1 MVRSE
6 VQADSHGKALS
17 ALLKGK
23 SETEAEII
31 KRAVDL
37 ADESGLRETAAAGS
51 PSVARALAVASIL
64 NELRLDH
71 ETIAA
76 GVLRDVV
83 EDTPVT
89 LDQVRTQFGSS
100 VAMLVENLARMDA
113 LQQYQPD
120 ADKGKKDKN
129 QSEALRKMLLA
140 MSEDLR
146 AVLIKLAD
154 RVYNLRN
161 LKTFPEDKRELLAR
175 ESLDIFSP
183 LANRLG
189 IGRLRWELEDLSFHQ
204 LDPAT
209 YKNIARLLDERRV
222 VREANVVSVVERL
235 RTELRNA
242 GIEGE
247 VSGRPKH
254 IYSIW
259 RKMTRKGVEFD
270 QIFDVTAV
278 RVLARDVAGCY
289 ATLGVVHSLWEP
301 ISGEFDDYI
310 ATPKEN
316 GYKALHTAVIGP
328 DGKNLEIQIRT
339 HTMHKEAELG
349 VAAHWSYKEGGKQNP
364 ELQKKI
370 GDLRRMIRGADSGE
384 MDFVT
389 RFKAEMFKDRVYVL
403 TPKGE
408 IIELTKGAT
417 PLDFAYHVH
426 SQVGHR
432 CRGAKVDGK
441 IVPLTYELKT
451 GEKVEIMTGKQ
462 PAPSREWLNPHAG
475 YLKTPRARAKV
486 RQHFRALDYDR
497 YVASGR
503 VILERE
509 LQRLGIIGANLEK
522 VSQRFGKP
530 KLEVFLEAIG
540 RGEVTPTQLAAV
552 LSESVPQPAAAP
564 AVETVTT
571 TGTEPAQ
578 KDATVGGIRIL
589 GVANLLTIAA
599 RCCQPVPNDT
609 ISGYVTRG
617 RGVTIHRS
625 DCRNFHRLARENP
638 ERVIPVDWNARGT
651 DVFKAQV
658 QVVAQNRAGVSR
670 DVTNLFAEAKINV
683 VQVTSVPDSKRGVV
697 TLNITVEVAN
707 SAQLGEIL
715 GEISQK
721 SYVLQA
727 GRRASG

>member
-1 MVRSE
+1 MVTSQ
-6 VQADSHGKALS
+6 VQAADHGEALS
-17 ALLKGK
+17 TLLKGRP
-23 SETEAEII
+23 EREAEVI
-31 KRAVDL
+31 RQAVDF
-37 ADESGLRETAAAGS
+37 ATDSGLREVGAAGG
-51 PSVARALAVASIL
+51 PSFARALSVALIL
-64 NELRLDH
+64 NGLRLDH

-83 EDTPVT
+83 EDTPVSVE
-89 LDQVRTQFGSS
+89 QVRTKFGTS
-100 VAMLVENLARMDA
+100 VALLVENLARMDA

-120 ADKGKKDKN
+120 ADKGKKEKT

-146 AVLIKLAD
+146 VVLIKLAD

-161 LKTFPEDKRELLAR
+161 LKTLPEDKRELLAR

-189 IGRLRWELEDLSFHQ
+189 IGRLRWELEDLSFHY

-209 YKNIARLLDERRV
+209 YKNIAKLLDERRV

-235 RTELRNA
+235 RAELRKA

-278 RVLARDVAGCY
+278 RVLVQDVAACY
-289 ATLGVVHSLWEP
+289 ATLGIVHSLWEP

-316 GYKALHTAVIGP
+316 GYKALHTAVVGP

-339 HTMHKEAELG
+339 NAMHKEAELG
-349 VAAHWSYKEGGKQNP
+349 VAAHWSYKEGGRQNP

-370 GDLRRMIRGADSGE
+370 SDLRRMIEAEGSEE

-408 IIELTKGAT
+408 ILELTKGAT

-462 PAPSREWLNPHAG
+462 PAPSREWLNLHAG

-486 RQHFRALDYDR
+486 RQYFRALDYDR
-497 YVASGR
+497 YVAAGR
-503 VILERE
+503 AALERE
-509 LQRLGIIGANLEK
+509 LQRLGITGANLEK
-522 VSQRFGKP
+522 VAQRFGKP

-540 RGEVTPTQLAAV
+540 RGEVTSTQLVAV
-552 LSESVPQPAAAP
+552 LSESGPQAAP
-564 AVETVTT
+564 APIQETVTT
-571 TGTEPAQ
+571 TTAEPAK
-578 KDATVGGIRIL
+578 KDSSVGGIRIL
-589 GVANLLTIAA
+589 GVGNKLTIAA
-599 RCCQPVPNDT
+599 KWCQPVT
-609 ISGYVTRG
+609 
-617 RGVTIHRS
+617 
-625 DCRNFHRLARENP
+625 E
-638 ERVIPVDWNARGT
+638 
-651 DVFKAQV
+651 
-658 QVVAQNRAGVSR
+658 
-670 DVTNLFAEAKINV
+670 
-683 VQVTSVPDSKRGVV
+683 DS
-697 TLNITVEVAN
+697 IT
-707 SAQLGEIL
+707 G
-715 GEISQK
+715 
-721 SYVLQA
+721 
-727 GRRASG
+727 

>member
-154 RVYNLRN
+154 RVCNLRN